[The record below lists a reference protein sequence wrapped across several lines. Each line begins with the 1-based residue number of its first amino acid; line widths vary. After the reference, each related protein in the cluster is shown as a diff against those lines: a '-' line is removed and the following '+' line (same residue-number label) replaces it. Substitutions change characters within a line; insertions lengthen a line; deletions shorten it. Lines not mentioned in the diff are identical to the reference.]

1 MRHRFVLSLAV
12 VTLAVGA
19 CSSGSRSNPGAAKT
33 PHSTTSP
40 TTTSAAEAPAPGPGA
55 AIANEITGGK
65 GINLA
70 SASTGPSVPKGW
82 VESEYA
88 VEGTATRYSSPGPLP
103 TDGHWNLTEIA
114 SDPRADTVT
123 HAPYRTRIVVRR
135 PAQAKDFNGTV
146 VVEWLNVSGGLDA
159 APDYSYAKNEIVRS
173 GTAWVGVS
181 AQSIGIEGGA
191 VAVPIKV
198 ATDAGAGKGLRVLD
212 PARYAG
218 LHHPGDAFSY
228 DIFTQVARALR
239 APKAL
244 NPLGSLVPK
253 HMLAIGESQSA
264 FALTT
269 YIDGVQPLTREFDG
283 FLVHSRGGAAAPLG
297 APGKGI
303 DIAGTISGAPTRLR
317 TDLAAPILVLET
329 ETDVLGILNYQPAS
343 QPDDARLRVWETAG
357 TAHADRYLIGTI
369 GELIGCPS
377 PINAG
382 PGHFTVASALHAL
395 TRWVADGVAPPRAP
409 RLEINGT
416 AYARDEFGNVKGGIR
431 TPLVDVPVDTLSGES
446 GGGSVACLLFGS
458 TKPLTA
464 AQLSARYPS
473 RAKYLAEYRAAADRA
488 IKAGFVLPADRAEL
502 LAAADPSRIG
512 T

>member
-1 MRHRFVLSLAV
+1 MPV
-12 VTLAVGA
+12 
-19 CSSGSRSNPGAAKT
+19 
-33 PHSTTSP
+33 
-40 TTTSAAEAPAPGPGA
+40 PGPA
-55 AIANEITGGK
+55 ATVTNEITGGK

-88 VEGTATRYSSPGPLP
+88 VEGTATSYSSPGPLP
-103 TDGHWNLTEIA
+103 TDGQWTLIETA
-114 SDPRADTVT
+114 DDPRADITT
-123 HAPYRTRIVVRR
+123 NAPYRTRIVVRR
-135 PAQAKDFNGTV
+135 PAKAKDFNGTV

-159 APDYSYAKNEIVRS
+159 SPDYSYAKDEILRS

-181 AQSIGIEGGA
+181 AQSIGVEGGA

-212 PARYAG
+212 PARYAD

-228 DIFTQVARALR
+228 DIFTQAARALR
-239 APKAL
+239 SPKTL
-244 NPLGSLVPK
+244 DPLGGLSPK
-253 HMLAIGESQSA
+253 HVLAIGESQSA

-297 APGKGI
+297 SPGRGI

-343 QPDDARLRVWETAG
+343 QPDGPRIRIWEVAG
-357 TAHADRYLIGTI
+357 TAHADRYLVGTI
-369 GELIGCPS
+369 GEQIGCPA

-382 PGHFTVASALHAL
+382 PGHFAVAAALHSL
-395 TRWVADGVAPPRAP
+395 IRWVADGVAPPRAP

-416 AYARDEFGNVKGGIR
+416 AYVRDEFGNVKGGIR

-446 GGGSVACLLFGS
+446 GGGSVACLLFG
-458 TKPLTA
+458 TTTPLTA
-464 AQLSARYPS
+464 DQLSARYPS
-473 RAKYLAEYRAAADRA
+473 RAKYLAEYRAAAERA
-488 IKAGFVLPADRAEL
+488 ITAGFVLPADRAEL
-502 LAAADPSRIG
+502 LAAADPSRIS

>member
-1 MRHRFVLSLAV
+1 MRHRFVLGLAV
-12 VTLAVGA
+12 FTLAVGA
-19 CSSGSRSNPGAAKT
+19 CSSGSSSNRSAAKT
-33 PHSTTSP
+33 PRSTTSP
-40 TTTSAAEAPAPGPGA
+40 TTTNAADAPVPGPA
-55 AIANEITGGK
+55 AQVTNEITGGK

-88 VEGTATRYSSPGPLP
+88 VEGDATSYQFAGLALP
-103 TDGHWNLTEIA
+103 TDGQWTLTEG
-114 SDPRADTVT
+114 VT
-123 HAPYRTRIVVRR
+123 APYRTRIVVRR

-159 APDYSYAKNEIVRS
+159 SPDYSYAKNEIVRS

-212 PARYAG
+212 PPRYSD

-228 DIFTQVARALR
+228 DIFTQVSRALR
-239 APKAL
+239 DPKTL
-244 NPLGSLVPK
+244 NPLGGLVPK
-253 HMLAIGESQSA
+253 HVLAIGESQSA

-297 APGKGI
+297 APGRGI
-303 DIAGTISGAPTRLR
+303 DIAGTIGGAPTKLR
-317 TDLAAPILVLET
+317 TDLTAPILVLET

-343 QPDDARLRVWETAG
+343 QPDGPRLRVWEVAG
-357 TAHADRYLIGTI
+357 TAHADRYLVGTI
-369 GELIGCPS
+369 GELIGCPA

-382 PGHFTVASALHAL
+382 PGHFAVAAALHAL

-416 AYARDEFGNVKGGIR
+416 AYVRDEFGNVKGGIR

-473 RAKYLAEYRAAADRA
+473 RAKYLAEYRAAAERA

-502 LAAADPSRIG
+502 LAAADPSRISR
-512 T
+512 

>member
-1 MRHRFVLSLAV
+1 MRHRFVVSLAV
-12 VTLAVGA
+12 FAVALAA
-19 CSSGSRSNPGAAKT
+19 CSSGSSPTSPAAK
-33 PHSTTSP
+33 SSP
-40 TTTSAAEAPAPGPGA
+40 SKQPTSATRSADAPTPGPA
-55 AIANEITGGK
+55 ATVANEITGGK

-70 SASTGPSVPKGW
+70 SATGGPSVPKGW

-88 VEGTATRYSSPGPLP
+88 VEGTATSYSSAGPLP
-103 TDGHWNLTEIA
+103 SDGHWTLTQGG
-114 SDPRADTVT
+114 S
-123 HAPYRTRIVVRR
+123 APYRTRVVVRR
-135 PAQAKDFNGTV
+135 PAKAQDFNDTV

-159 APDYSYAKNEIVRS
+159 APDYSYGKSEILRS

-212 PARYAG
+212 PARYAD

-228 DIFTQVARALR
+228 DMFTQVARALR
-239 APKAL
+239 APKTL
-244 NPLGSLVPK
+244 DPLGGLTPK
-253 HMLAIGESQSA
+253 HVLAIGESQSA

-269 YIDGVQPLTREFDG
+269 YLDGVQPLTREFDG
-283 FLVHSRGGAAAPLG
+283 FFIHSRGGAAAPLG
-297 APGKGI
+297 APGAGI
-303 DIAGTISGAPTRLR
+303 DIAGTISGTPTRLR
-317 TDLAAPILVLET
+317 TDLTAPILVLET
-329 ETDVLGILNYQPAS
+329 ETDVLGILNYQPAA
-343 QPDDARLRVWETAG
+343 QPDGPRLRTWEAAG
-357 TAHADRYLIGTI
+357 TAHADRYLVGTV
-369 GELIGCPS
+369 GELIGCPT

-382 PGHFTVASALHAL
+382 PGHFVVAAALAAL

-416 AYARDEFGNVKGGIR
+416 AYVRDEFGNVKGGIR

-464 AQLSARYPS
+464 AQLDARYPS
-473 RAKYLAEYRAAADRA
+473 RAKYLAEFRAAADRA
-488 IKAGFVLPADRAEL
+488 IKSGFVLPADRAEL
-502 LAAADPSRIG
+502 LAAADPSQIG

>member
-12 VTLAVGA
+12 FTLAVGA
-19 CSSGSRSNPGAAKT
+19 CSSGSSSNPGAAKT
-33 PHSTTSP
+33 PQSTTSP
-40 TTTSAAEAPAPGPGA
+40 TTTSAAEAPASGPA
-55 AIANEITGGK
+55 AEVANEITGGK

-70 SASTGPSVPKGW
+70 SADTGPSVPKGW

-88 VEGTATRYSSPGPLP
+88 VEGTAASYSSAGPLP
-103 TDGHWNLTEIA
+103 TDGQWTLTEGA
-114 SDPRADTVT
+114 P
-123 HAPYRTRIVVRR
+123 APYRTRIVVRR

-212 PARYAG
+212 PARYSD

-239 APKAL
+239 APKTL
-244 NPLGSLVPK
+244 NPLGGLVPQ
-253 HMLAIGESQSA
+253 HVLAIGESQSA

-303 DIAGTISGAPTRLR
+303 DIAATISGAPTKLR

-343 QPDDARLRVWETAG
+343 QPDDARLRVWEVAG
-357 TAHADRYLIGTI
+357 TAHADRYLVGTI

-377 PINAG
+377 PINSG
-382 PGHFTVASALHAL
+382 PGHFAVASALHAL
-395 TRWVADGVAPPRAP
+395 TRWVADGIAPPRAP
-409 RLEINGT
+409 RLEINGN
-416 AYARDEFGNVKGGIR
+416 AYVRDEFGNVKGGIR

-458 TKPLTA
+458 TKPLSA
-464 AQLSARYPS
+464 VQLSARYPS
-473 RAKYLAEYRAAADRA
+473 RARYLSEYRAAAERA

-502 LAAADPSRIG
+502 LAAADPSRISG
-512 T
+512 

>member
-1 MRHRFVLSLAV
+1 MRNRFVFSLAAF
-12 VTLAVGA
+12 TLAVGA
-19 CSSGSRSNPGAAKT
+19 CSSGSSSNPAAAKT
-33 PHSTTSP
+33 PQSSKSPATTNAADAP
-40 TTTSAAEAPAPGPGA
+40 TPGPAAEV
-55 AIANEITGGK
+55 ANEITGGK

-70 SASTGPSVPKGW
+70 SASTGPVVPKGW
-82 VESEYA
+82 IESEYA
-88 VEGTATRYSSPGPLP
+88 VEGTAASYSSAGPLP
-103 TDGHWNLTEIA
+103 TDGRWTLTEG
-114 SDPRADTVT
+114 VT
-123 HAPYRTRIVVRR
+123 APYRTRIVVRR

-159 APDYSYAKNEIVRS
+159 APDYSYAKNEIVRT

-181 AQSIGIEGGA
+181 AQSIGIEGGP

-198 ATDAGAGKGLRVLD
+198 AIDAGAGKGLRVLD
-212 PARYAG
+212 PARYDD

-239 APKAL
+239 APKTV
-244 NPLGSLVPK
+244 NPLGGLVPK
-253 HMLAIGESQSA
+253 HLLAIGESQSA

-269 YIDGVQPLTREFDG
+269 YIDGVAPLTREFDG

-303 DIAGTISGAPTRLR
+303 DIAGTISGAPTKLR

-329 ETDVLGILNYQPAS
+329 ETDILGILNYQPAS
-343 QPDDARLRVWETAG
+343 QPDDARLRVWEVAG
-357 TAHADRYLIGTI
+357 TAHADRYLVGTI

-382 PGHFTVASALHAL
+382 PGHFVVASALHAL
-395 TRWVADGVAPPRAP
+395 TRWVADGIAPPRAP

-416 AYARDEFGNVKGGIR
+416 AYVRDEFGNVKGGIR
-431 TPLVDVPVDTLSGES
+431 TPLVDVPVNTLSGES

-473 RAKYLAEYRAAADRA
+473 RAKYLAEYRAAAERP
-488 IKAGFVLPADRAEL
+488 IKAGFVLAADRAEL
-502 LAAADPSRIG
+502 LAAADPSRISG
-512 T
+512 

>member
-1 MRHRFVLSLAV
+1 MRHRFVVILAIF
-12 VTLAVGA
+12 TLAVGA
-19 CSSGSRSNPGAAKT
+19 CSSDSSSNLGAAKT
-33 PHSTTSP
+33 PQSSKPT
-40 TTTSAAEAPAPGPGA
+40 TTTSAADAPAPGPA
-55 AIANEITGGK
+55 ATVANEITGGK

-88 VEGTATRYSSPGPLP
+88 VEGTAASYSSAGPLP
-103 TDGHWNLTEIA
+103 TDGQWTLTEG
-114 SDPRADTVT
+114 VT
-123 HAPYRTRIVVRR
+123 APYRTRIVVRR
-135 PAQAKDFNGTV
+135 PGKATDFNGTV
-146 VVEWLNVSGGLDA
+146 VIEWLNVSGGLDA
-159 APDYSYAKNEIVRS
+159 SPDYSYAKNEIVRS

-212 PARYAG
+212 PPRYSD
-218 LHHPGDAFSY
+218 LHQPGDAFSY

-239 APKAL
+239 APKTL
-244 NPLGSLVPK
+244 NPLGGLVPQ
-253 HMLAIGESQSA
+253 HVLAIGESQSA

-303 DIAGTISGAPTRLR
+303 DIAGTIGGAPTKLR

-343 QPDDARLRVWETAG
+343 QPDDARLRVWEVAG
-357 TAHADRYLIGTI
+357 TAHADRYLVGTI

-382 PGHFTVASALHAL
+382 PGHFAVASALHAL

-409 RLEINGT
+409 RLAINGT

-458 TKPLTA
+458 TKPLSA

-488 IKAGFVLPADRAEL
+488 ITAGFVLPADRAEL
-502 LAAADPSRIG
+502 LAAADPSRIDG
-512 T
+512 